1 MKNRINIFS
10 KVTVLFLC
18 FITVVAFNSCESAY
32 EFDLPESGSQADTV
46 LPTADFSY
54 IPDPVNFNTIQFTDL
69 SFQSINYLWDFGGGD
84 TTTERDPVYTFPAVE
99 GTYPVTLTAS
109 DANGASDTVTIDVVV
124 VDVFVAVTPEVL
136 NGDFQDG
143 TNDWKFDSFTG
154 GNTNP
159 FNSSSDGSWLNYD
172 GSDNGSKTKGAKWT
186 SSTSAGAY
194 LSSNTRYAYQAIT
207 VSNVD
212 GSGLPVNYI
221 LEFEYAIKD
230 DGTQAPGDNRII
242 GGIIDGHFTDGADA
256 IASFNAAPL
265 AMFVGD
271 EDLGKTVFTTVQI
284 PFTSNATGEVSI
296 LIYGV
301 TDVDA
306 YVDNVKVYPAD

>member
-1 MKNRINIFS
+1 MKNKINIFS
-10 KVTVLFLC
+10 KVTVLCLC
-18 FITVVAFNSCESAY
+18 LITAVSFNSCESSF
-32 EFDLPESGSQADTV
+32 EFDLPEAGSQVDTV
-46 LPTADFSY
+46 LPSADFSY
-54 IPDPVNFNTIQFTDL
+54 IPDASSYNVIQFTDL
-69 SFQSINYLWDFGGGD
+69 SSQSTTYLWDFGGGN
-84 TTTERDPVYTFPAVE
+84 TSTLRDPIYTFPVAE
-99 GTYPVTLTAS
+99 ATYPVTFTVS

-124 VDVFVAVTPEVL
+124 IDVFVPISPEIL
-136 NGDFQDG
+136 NGDFSDG
-143 TNDWKFDSFTG
+143 QNDWKFSSFTDG
-154 GNTNP
+154 TTSP

-172 GSDNGSKTKGAKWT
+172 GSDNGSKTAGAKWT

-207 VSNVD
+207 ISNVD
-212 GSGLPVNYI
+212 GSGMPVNYI
-221 LEFEYAIKD
+221 LEYEYAIKD

-242 GGIIDGHFTDGADA
+242 GGIIDGHFDDGADA
-256 IASFNAAPL
+256 IASFDAAPL

-284 PFTSNATGEVSI
+284 PFTSNATGEVAI

-306 YVDNVKVYPAD
+306 YVDNVKVYPAN